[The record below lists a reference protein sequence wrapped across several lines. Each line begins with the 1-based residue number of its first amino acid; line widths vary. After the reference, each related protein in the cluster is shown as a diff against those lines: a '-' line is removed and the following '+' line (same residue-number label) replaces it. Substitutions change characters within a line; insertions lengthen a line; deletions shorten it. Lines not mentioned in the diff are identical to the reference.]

1 MNTGGDPFCSD
12 IDAFMADNDDFLVL
26 VAAGNSGRDGPLSVG
41 SPATAKNCVAVGA
54 TDNVPA
60 TSGGSS
66 PDSIAVFSSLGPTDG
81 GRIKPDVTA
90 PGAPVASASSDS
102 GCEYVELQVLHFTIA
117 NGY

>member
-1 MNTGGDPFCSD
+1 
-12 IDAFMADNDDFLVL
+12 MADNDDFLVL

-60 TSGGSS
+60 ASGGSS

-102 GCEYVELQVLHFTIA
+102 GCEYVELQVLHFTIT